1 MMIELIGVGVPRS
14 GGGWLLR
21 ELSTTF
27 EGGTLVAVGASTTAE
42 RLAVLDVVAGRRIPV
57 EGRAWIDRQPLM
69 PETVRKLRRAIGDV
83 DPAVALREHRSIGW
97 NVMIPGSPRPPLGA
111 LLRLP
116 RPGPRKAA
124 AAALAAVGLAGRFA
138 DSATLLGGADRVRVL
153 LARALAHGQRHL
165 LVRELDG
172 AVPTHDVR
180 PLLALLVSLS
190 HRPGHV
196 AIVTLADPSLAIAL
210 ADQTLVV
217 ANGRQVRPREDQLP
231 SSAELDRQLRVL
243 RT

>member
-21 ELSTTF
+21 ELSTIF
-27 EGGTLVAVGASTTAE
+27 ESGTLVAVGASTTAE
-42 RLAVLDVVAGRRIPV
+42 RLAVLDVVAGVRIPV

-83 DPAVALREHRSIGW
+83 DPAVGLREHRSIGW
-97 NVMIPGSPRPPLGA
+97 NVMVPGSPRRALGA

-124 AAALAAVGLAGRFA
+124 AAALAAVRLAGRFA
-138 DSATLLGGADRVRVL
+138 DPATVLSGADRVRVL

-172 AVPTHDVR
+172 AVPAYDVR
-180 PLLALLVSLS
+180 PLLTLLASLS

-196 AIVTLADPSLAIAL
+196 AIVTLADPSLAIGL
-210 ADQTLVV
+210 ADRILVL
-217 ANGRQVRPREDQLP
+217 ANGREVRPREDQLL
-231 SSAELDRQLRVL
+231 SSAALDRGLRVI